1 MDQLFELLE
10 RPELESPVLIL
21 ALDGWIDAGLGA
33 STALSTIFETTTTT
47 TVATFD
53 TDTLLDHRARR
64 PTAHLLDGINT
75 GLTWPD
81 LELRAGNDKN
91 DKDVLF
97 LTGAEPDHY
106 WRAFSRAVV
115 DLATQFGT
123 RLVVGLGAYPAPTP
137 HTRPTQVVATATE
150 RELADAVGFIHG
162 QLDVPAGVHAAIE
175 RTCAD
180 NGLPAVGIWAQVPH
194 YTTAM
199 PYPAASL
206 ALIEALP
213 KTAGLTFD
221 TLGLSTEMI
230 STRER
235 LDSLIANSE
244 EHLAMVQQLEEH
256 VDTVSEAESEGLIS
270 GEDIAAEFEK
280 YLREQGL

>member
-10 RPELESPVLIL
+10 RPELEAPVLVL
-21 ALDGWIDAGLGA
+21 GLDGWIDAGLGA
-33 STALSTIFETTTTT
+33 STALSTIFETTETT

-64 PTAHLLDGINT
+64 PTAHLNDGVNT
-75 GLTWPD
+75 GLTWPE
-81 LELRAGNDKN
+81 LELRAGTDS
-91 DKDVLF
+91 DGKDVLF

-115 DLATQFGT
+115 DLALDFDT

-150 RELADAVGFIHG
+150 RDLADAVGFIHG

-180 NGLPAVGIWAQVPH
+180 HGLPAVGIWAQVPH

-213 KTAGLTFD
+213 KVAGLHFSTM
-221 TLGLSTEMI
+221 GLSTEAI
-230 STRER
+230 TTRER
-235 LDSLIANSE
+235 LDTLVSNSD
-244 EHLAMVQQLEEH
+244 EHMAMVQQLEEH
-256 VDTVSEAESEGLIS
+256 VDSLSQAESEGLIS
-270 GEDIAAEFEK
+270 GDDIAAEFEK
-280 YLREQGL
+280 YLRDQGL